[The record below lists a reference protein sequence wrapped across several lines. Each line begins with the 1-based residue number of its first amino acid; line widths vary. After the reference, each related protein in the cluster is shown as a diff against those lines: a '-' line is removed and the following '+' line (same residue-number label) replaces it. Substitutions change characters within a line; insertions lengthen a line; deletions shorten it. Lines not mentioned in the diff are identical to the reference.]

1 LGGGAAIVGAVKQ
14 FASRLIDFA
23 LYGAIAVAL
32 YSFVSR
38 KLSGPSKG
46 VEAAAIDLPVVGAS
60 DTRFR
65 LADHRGK
72 PVLIEVF
79 AGWCGACRNSAP
91 AVLEAF
97 NKHGTRGA
105 TFVGVSLDSS
115 DEDALRVK
123 REWKI
128 PYDVVRDDDKRLAAA
143 YKIEVLPT
151 FVLVGA
157 DGKVRHVST
166 GSPSASQ
173 LDSWLTDL

>member
-1 LGGGAAIVGAVKQ
+1 MKRI
-14 FASRLIDFA
+14 FSRLIDFA

-38 KLSGPSKG
+38 KMSGPSKG
-46 VEAAAIDLPVVGAS
+46 VQAAAIDLPLIGAS
-60 DTRFR
+60 ESRFR
-65 LADHRGK
+65 LAEHLGK

-79 AGWCGACRNSAP
+79 AGWCGACESSAP
-91 AVLEAF
+91 AVIEAF
-97 NKHGTRGA
+97 KKHGGRGA
-105 TFVGVSLDSS
+105 TFVGVSLDGS

-123 REWKI
+123 REWGI
-128 PYDVVRDDDKRLAAA
+128 PYDVVRDQGRQVSAA

-157 DGKVRHVST
+157 DGRVRHVST

-173 LDSWLTDL
+173 LDGWLSDL